1 MKQLILCRHSKPESS
16 DLPGPDR
23 DRKLTAKGKQ
33 DARSI
38 GEVLSERGLLPD
50 AVLSSDSAR
59 TRQTTALVCEAFPV
73 KPEITFLAELY
84 SATGGTIMDVVATY
98 AADARTVLVIG
109 HNPGMEEA
117 VWQLAGRNV
126 RLSTSTVAVFEMDG
140 ERGPDH
146 ASLEGLQ
153 LLEVFGPPAHE

>member
-1 MKQLILCRHSKPESS
+1 MKQLILCRHSKSESS

-23 DRKLTAKGKQ
+23 DRKLTPRGKQ
-33 DARSI
+33 DALAI
-38 GEVLSERGLLPD
+38 GEVLSERGFLPN

-73 KPEITFLAELY
+73 NPEITFLAELY
-84 SATGGTIMDVVATY
+84 SATGGTIMDVVATC
-98 AADARTVLVIG
+98 AGGARTILVVG

-140 ERGPDH
+140 DH
-146 ASLEGLQ
+146 TPGDAPLEGLQ
-153 LLEVFGPPAHE
+153 LLEVLGPPSHK